1 CRQALEVAGQAELR
15 RATRL
20 VLVGEP
26 VAQARVERGRDDAHL
41 VAVRDRLEQRV
52 PFDRLVGYHQR
63 LAHLGS
69 FRGLAGL
76 FRRRLSPACVGPGWA
91 RRLARLCEPSQA
103 FHSRSTGAAAT
114 LASPDQKKERE
125 MTTTHQNVV
134 ARAAAVVGLASI
146 GLIHLLDIPGK
157 FTDAPYMGWLYVG
170 LIVGSVGVAAV
181 LIERHDR
188 RAWAAAAAV
197 AVAPLVGYVLTR
209 TVGLPQARDDIGN
222 WAEPLG
228 LASLFVEGL
237 VLFVSLG
244 ALRPLPA
251 RAAARA
257 ATAGSPSPARRRRG
271 TSRRPRETPGCR
283 CRA

>member
-1 CRQALEVAGQAELR
+1 
-15 RATRL
+15 
-20 VLVGEP
+20 
-26 VAQARVERGRDDAHL
+26 
-41 VAVRDRLEQRV
+41 
-52 PFDRLVGYHQR
+52 
-63 LAHLGS
+63 
-69 FRGLAGL
+69 
-76 FRRRLSPACVGPGWA
+76 
-91 RRLARLCEPSQA
+91 
-103 FHSRSTGAAAT
+103 
-114 LASPDQKKERE
+114 
-125 MTTTHQNVV
+125 MTTTDQNVV

-209 TVGLPQARDDIGN
+209 SVGLPQARDDIGN

-257 ATAGSPSPARRRRG
+257 ATA
-271 TSRRPRETPGCR
+271 
-283 CRA
+283 

>member
-1 CRQALEVAGQAELR
+1 MREI
-15 RATRL
+15 L
-20 VLVGEP
+20 VWQTG
-26 VAQARVERGRDDAHL
+26 
-41 VAVRDRLEQRV
+41 
-52 PFDRLVGYHQR
+52 
-63 LAHLGS
+63 GS
-69 FRGLAGL
+69 IA
-76 FRRRLSPACVGPGWA
+76 
-91 RRLARLCEPSQA
+91 
-103 FHSRSTGAAAT
+103 
-114 LASPDQKKERE
+114 
-125 MTTTHQNVV
+125 N
-134 ARAAAVVGLASI
+134 AAVVGLSSI

-209 TVGLPQARDDIGN
+209 TVGLPEARDDIGN

-257 ATAGSPSPARRRRG
+257 ATA
-271 TSRRPRETPGCR
+271 
-283 CRA
+283 

>member
-1 CRQALEVAGQAELR
+1 
-15 RATRL
+15 
-20 VLVGEP
+20 
-26 VAQARVERGRDDAHL
+26 
-41 VAVRDRLEQRV
+41 
-52 PFDRLVGYHQR
+52 
-63 LAHLGS
+63 
-69 FRGLAGL
+69 
-76 FRRRLSPACVGPGWA
+76 
-91 RRLARLCEPSQA
+91 
-103 FHSRSTGAAAT
+103 
-114 LASPDQKKERE
+114 
-125 MTTTHQNVV
+125 MTTTDQNVV
-134 ARAAAVVGLASI
+134 ARAAAVVGLSSI

-237 VLFVSLG
+237 VLFVSLV
-244 ALRPLPA
+244 ALRPRPA

-257 ATAGSPSPARRRRG
+257 ATA
-271 TSRRPRETPGCR
+271 
-283 CRA
+283 

>member
-1 CRQALEVAGQAELR
+1 
-15 RATRL
+15 
-20 VLVGEP
+20 
-26 VAQARVERGRDDAHL
+26 
-41 VAVRDRLEQRV
+41 
-52 PFDRLVGYHQR
+52 
-63 LAHLGS
+63 
-69 FRGLAGL
+69 
-76 FRRRLSPACVGPGWA
+76 
-91 RRLARLCEPSQA
+91 
-103 FHSRSTGAAAT
+103 
-114 LASPDQKKERE
+114 

-134 ARAAAVVGLASI
+134 ARAAAVVGLAGI

-257 ATAGSPSPARRRRG
+257 ATA
-271 TSRRPRETPGCR
+271 
-283 CRA
+283 

>member
-1 CRQALEVAGQAELR
+1 
-15 RATRL
+15 
-20 VLVGEP
+20 
-26 VAQARVERGRDDAHL
+26 
-41 VAVRDRLEQRV
+41 
-52 PFDRLVGYHQR
+52 
-63 LAHLGS
+63 
-69 FRGLAGL
+69 
-76 FRRRLSPACVGPGWA
+76 
-91 RRLARLCEPSQA
+91 
-103 FHSRSTGAAAT
+103 
-114 LASPDQKKERE
+114 

-134 ARAAAVVGLASI
+134 ARAGAVVGLASI

-257 ATAGSPSPARRRRG
+257 ATA
-271 TSRRPRETPGCR
+271 
-283 CRA
+283 

>member
-1 CRQALEVAGQAELR
+1 
-15 RATRL
+15 
-20 VLVGEP
+20 
-26 VAQARVERGRDDAHL
+26 
-41 VAVRDRLEQRV
+41 
-52 PFDRLVGYHQR
+52 
-63 LAHLGS
+63 
-69 FRGLAGL
+69 
-76 FRRRLSPACVGPGWA
+76 
-91 RRLARLCEPSQA
+91 
-103 FHSRSTGAAAT
+103 
-114 LASPDQKKERE
+114 

-157 FTDAPYMGWLYVG
+157 FTDAPYLGWLYVG

-209 TVGLPQARDDIGN
+209 TVGLPEARDDIGN

-257 ATAGSPSPARRRRG
+257 ATA
-271 TSRRPRETPGCR
+271 
-283 CRA
+283 

>member
-1 CRQALEVAGQAELR
+1 
-15 RATRL
+15 
-20 VLVGEP
+20 
-26 VAQARVERGRDDAHL
+26 
-41 VAVRDRLEQRV
+41 
-52 PFDRLVGYHQR
+52 
-63 LAHLGS
+63 
-69 FRGLAGL
+69 
-76 FRRRLSPACVGPGWA
+76 
-91 RRLARLCEPSQA
+91 
-103 FHSRSTGAAAT
+103 
-114 LASPDQKKERE
+114 

-157 FTDAPYMGWLYVG
+157 FTDAPYLGWLYVG

-209 TVGLPQARDDIGN
+209 TVGLPEARDDIGN
-222 WAEPLG
+222 WAVPLG

-257 ATAGSPSPARRRRG
+257 ATA
-271 TSRRPRETPGCR
+271 
-283 CRA
+283 